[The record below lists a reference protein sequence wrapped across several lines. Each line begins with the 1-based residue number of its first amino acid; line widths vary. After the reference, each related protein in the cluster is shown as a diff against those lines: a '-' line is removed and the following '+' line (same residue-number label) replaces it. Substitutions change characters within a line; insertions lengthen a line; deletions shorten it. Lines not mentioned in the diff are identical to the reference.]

1 MSNRKKIFFLL
12 SRVPYPIEKGD
23 KLRAFHQ
30 IKELSLHYDIYLFAL
45 TDKPINPEAK
55 KVIENYCKEVHIV
68 KLSKTIIFFNLLR
81 NLFFSKLP
89 LQVAY
94 FYFPFAKNKIE
105 ELVQKIKPD
114 HLFCQL
120 VRMSEYVKDISTPK
134 TIDYMDALSRGMER
148 RINKVPFYLKP
159 FLKIETRRL
168 KLYEHDIFSFFEN
181 RIIISEQDKNL
192 IVHPENNRINVI
204 ENGVDFEY
212 FKPSTE
218 AQKKYDIIF
227 TGNMSYPPNIDAAK
241 YLIQHIMPNV
251 WKIKKEIRVVIA
263 GANPT
268 KEIVKLKSDKV
279 EITGWVDN
287 MTQYYNAS
295 KIFVAPMQLGSGL
308 QNKLLEAMAV
318 KLPCITSTLANNA
331 LGAENNKEI
340 LIAKNVEDYTTY
352 ILQLIENETFYNSIA
367 NKGYQYIFANYSW
380 KNAAL
385 KISNLIEK
393 I

>member
-55 KVIENYCKEVHIV
+55 KVLENFCKEVHIV

-105 ELVQKIKPD
+105 ELVQNIKPD

-148 RINKVPFYLKP
+148 RINKAPFYLKP

-192 IVHPENNRINVI
+192 IVHPENNKINVI

-251 WKIKKEIRVVIA
+251 WKIKKEIKVVIA

-318 KLPCITSTLANNA
+318 KIPCITSTLANNA

-340 LIAKNVEDYTTY
+340 LIANNIEEYTKC
-352 ILQLIENETFYNSIA
+352 ILQLLESEAFCNTISINGYN
-367 NKGYQYIFANYSW
+367 YIFANYSW
-380 KNAAL
+380 KNAAM
-385 KISNLIEK
+385 KISQIIEAH
-393 I
+393 